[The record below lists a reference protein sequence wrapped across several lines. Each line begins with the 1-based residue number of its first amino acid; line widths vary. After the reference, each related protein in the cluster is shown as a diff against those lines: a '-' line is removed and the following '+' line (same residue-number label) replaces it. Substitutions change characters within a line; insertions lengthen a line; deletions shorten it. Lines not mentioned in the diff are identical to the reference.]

1 MLPLRARSTLRGVV
15 LGKKKEKPKSAD
27 VVTALQERIRALK
40 EKVRAAGG
48 AAKRDTAARAL
59 RKRLRR
65 AQRRRRSLIA
75 FAKSVEAR
83 RTGKKATAPESAP
96 PAPAQT

>member
-1 MLPLRARSTLRGVV
+1 
-15 LGKKKEKPKSAD
+15 LGKKKETARSAD
-27 VVTALQERIRALK
+27 VVAALEQRIRALK
-40 EKVRAAGG
+40 EKVRAAAG
-48 AAKRDTAARAL
+48 APKSDPAARAL

-75 FAKSVEAR
+75 FARAIEAR
-83 RTGKKATAPESAP
+83 RAGRKAAASESAA

>member
-1 MLPLRARSTLRGVV
+1 
-15 LGKKKEKPKSAD
+15 LGKKKEKSKSAD
-27 VVTALQERIRALK
+27 VVAALEQRIRALK
-40 EKVRAAGG
+40 EKVRASGAAGG
-48 AAKRDTAARAL
+48 AARPDAAARAL

-75 FAKSVEAR
+75 FAKAIEAR
-83 RTGKKATAPESAP
+83 RAGRKAAAPQSAA